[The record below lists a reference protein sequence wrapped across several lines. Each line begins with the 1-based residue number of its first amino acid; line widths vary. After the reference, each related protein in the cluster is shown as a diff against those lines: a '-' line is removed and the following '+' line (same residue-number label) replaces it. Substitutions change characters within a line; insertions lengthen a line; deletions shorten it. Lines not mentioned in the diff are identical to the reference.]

1 MLPEKSASS
10 FDGATGLL
18 IPLVLCLQRERNWLL
33 SVPTRSNITWH
44 GFEPWPHVL
53 IWISTCITATRPH
66 LRNTL
71 ELDSEWSSIGIY
83 RCLMDTHIHSCRTSP
98 N

>member
-33 SVPTRSNITWH
+33 SVPTPYNITLR
-44 GFEPWPHVL
+44 GFGRWLRVRN
-53 IWISTCITATRPH
+53 WIFASITATRRH
-66 LRNTL
+66 LGSRL
-71 ELDSEWSSIGIY
+71 PLGSAWSSIGMCP
-83 RCLMDTHIHSCRTSP
+83 CLKDTLIAS
-98 N
+98 